1 MKSAC
6 LFLLLALPLYA
17 QESHN
22 GLGFAVGQLS
32 GIGFSYRHLPKEN
45 GFQVSFGVLSL
56 HREDGTDI
64 YYEHNDDD
72 RGNQYAQSMFQSER
86 GRESHANVG
95 VLVFRVLH
103 DAKRSRFYALAGVSF
118 FYASTE
124 YSDQEYRMGEE
135 GMYYYE
141 PYGNPVKRVERENT
155 LYGGL
160 GIGIEVKFTTNI
172 RAALE
177 WPLTYSSKGDLV
189 MYYPQVG
196 LHYFFK

>member
-17 QESHN
+17 QESHH

-32 GIGFSYRHLPKEN
+32 GIGFSYRYLPNDN

-56 HREDGTDI
+56 QGDDETDI
-64 YYEHNDDD
+64 YYEQYDDD
-72 RGNQYAQSMFQSER
+72 HGNLYAQSMFQSER
-86 GRESHANVG
+86 EREFHANVG
-95 VLVFRVLH
+95 VVVFRVLH

-118 FYASTE
+118 FYSSTE
-124 YSDQEYRMGEE
+124 FSDQEYRMGEE
-135 GMYYYE
+135 GQYYYE
-141 PYGNPVKRVERENT
+141 PYGQPVKRVERDNT
-155 LYGGL
+155 LYGGV
-160 GIGIEVKFTTNI
+160 GIGIEVKFTNNI
-172 RAALE
+172 RGALE
-177 WPLTYSSKGDLV
+177 WPLTYSSEGDLV